1 LALKVPVKWHQ
12 CYETT
17 LYHESTMDHTTI
29 EGRYEMREIKKTD
42 ALHIQVYQIVKE
54 KILNGEFQPNERLV
68 ESKLAEQIGVSR
80 GTVREAIRMLTKDE
94 LIEQRD
100 SYLFVYNPSQNDI
113 IDIYECRRSLELL
126 SVRLAA
132 QKITDDQLID
142 LNRIIKYSKEALEKN
157 DTEKLTRLNQQF
169 HDTITLSSQNKQL
182 IQLFE
187 VISTKVLYI
196 RNCLLKGH
204 TYSFPVLINDHEQIL
219 QALKER
225 DPIKAETLMNNHI
238 ETSLKVVHSPS

>member
-1 LALKVPVKWHQ
+1 MKWGKLKNRRAPYPGVSNRQ
-12 CYETT
+12 
-17 LYHESTMDHTTI
+17 
-29 EGRYEMREIKKTD
+29 R
-42 ALHIQVYQIVKE
+42 

-142 LNRIIKYSKEALEKN
+142 LNRIIKYSKEALEKM
-157 DTEKLTRLNQQF
+157 
-169 HDTITLSSQNKQL
+169 
-182 IQLFE
+182 
-187 VISTKVLYI
+187 I
-196 RNCLLKGH
+196 RKNWH
-204 TYSFPVLINDHEQIL
+204 
-219 QALKER
+219 A
-225 DPIKAETLMNNHI
+225 
-238 ETSLKVVHSPS
+238 